1 MPSDGD
7 ANSGATASA
16 TAPSGS
22 IMASSFMC
30 NVSLPPKLEIHSGK
44 LSKEWKQWRQVW
56 DAYEEVTDLRA
67 AFALQRLSPAL
78 VKKPSKFIMVYLLEV
93 KRRNPT

>member
-16 TAPSGS
+16 IAPSAS

-30 NVSLPPKLEIHSGK
+30 NVSLPMKLEIHSGK
-44 LSKEWKQWRQVW
+44 FSKEWKQWRQVW
-56 DAYEEVTDLRA
+56 DAYEEVTDLRSKTSRLRVA
-67 AFALQRLSPAL
+67 KLSPAL
-78 VKKPSKFIMVYLLEV
+78 AKKPSKSIMVYL
-93 KRRNPT
+93 